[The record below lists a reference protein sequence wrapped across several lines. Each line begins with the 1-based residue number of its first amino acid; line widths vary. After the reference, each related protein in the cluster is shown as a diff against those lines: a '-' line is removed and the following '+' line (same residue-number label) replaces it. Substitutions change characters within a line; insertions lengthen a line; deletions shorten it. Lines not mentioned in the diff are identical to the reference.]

1 MQAGLNPR
9 SWKLVVVELVT
20 FAQCPGFWGFYGSHV
35 NVSVK
40 GNVILGVM
48 GVLHCPHIE
57 EELTK

>member
-20 FAQCPGFWGFYGSHV
+20 FAQCPGFWGFYGSRV
-35 NVSVK
+35 NA
-40 GNVILGVM
+40 NVILGVM
-48 GVLHCPHIE
+48 DVLHCPHLE